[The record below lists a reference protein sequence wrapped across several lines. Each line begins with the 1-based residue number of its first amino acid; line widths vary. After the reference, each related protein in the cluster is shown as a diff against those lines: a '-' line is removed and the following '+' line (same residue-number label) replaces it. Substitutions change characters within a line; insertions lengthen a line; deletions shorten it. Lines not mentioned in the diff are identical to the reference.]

1 MSAKRKNKHD
11 YTPPSSVS
19 YATLRHTD
27 DEILNLFR
35 PSVRKW
41 WIDTFGPMKKINHGY
56 FTPPQRLAIPLIHEG
71 KNVLICSPTGSGKTL
86 SAFMSIIN
94 ELFLLANSEEGLE
107 NSVYCI
113 YISPLKSLANDI
125 HKNLEE
131 PLATISKNYGEDP
144 LIRHAIRHG
153 DTAADERASM
163 LRKTPH
169 ILNTTPETLAILLNS
184 PKFAEKLRTV
194 RWVIID
200 EIHSMADTKRG
211 VFLSLGLERLEE
223 ITRQPFVRIGCSAT
237 VEPLD
242 KIAGFL
248 GGNVDSVDRE
258 VSIVDTRFVR
268 DYELKLLCPVPDLI
282 NAPSQKVNTA
292 LYEMINGLV
301 QDSKNTLIFTN
312 TRSGAER
319 ILYHLRKSYPDLY
332 TEENSGCH
340 HGSLGKSGRL
350 EIEDKL
356 KTGKVKVVTSSTSLE
371 LGIDMPYLD
380 LVIQV
385 GSPKSVSSLLQRIG
399 RAGHRLGQVVK
410 GRLIALDRDELI
422 ECTVMLK
429 KAQEGF
435 IDAVHIP
442 ENCLDVLTQH
452 LFGIAI
458 NEPMD
463 LDKAKSIIK
472 RSYCYK
478 NITDRDFM
486 SVVTYLSGQLPGME
500 EKSIYGKIWYDPE
513 TNKIGRRGKLA
524 RMIYYTNIGVIPDE
538 FKCDVVMRSD
548 HMWVGSLDE
557 QYMDKL
563 QKGDVFVLGGKFY
576 EFIYR
581 RGSKVYVDSS
591 TSRPT
596 VPSWFS
602 ERLPLSFDL
611 ALHVL
616 DFKEQMMKRIGDK
629 KGRTA
634 KRSTYDWLLEN
645 YPIDENTAASVYQIF
660 DEQIRYSTAESISTR
675 KRLVIEEHQD
685 KEHYRRYYYFHSL
698 YGRPFNDGLSR
709 IMAYIV
715 SREKTSNVTLSVS
728 DHGFFLSVP
737 LSKKLDIE
745 AYLRSL
751 DESIAKELLRYSLEE
766 SQLLKRMFRINAT
779 RSLMI
784 LRNYKGHQK
793 SARRQQV
800 SADMMLSFAHKLE
813 GFSVLEESYREI
825 IEDKL
830 EIDHIQ
836 QIVRSIKD
844 GEIDI
849 KVISVDS
856 PSPLA
861 FGIASLSAS
870 DVVLA
875 EDKTSLLKEFHKR
888 VLEKIGSG
896 K

>member
-1 MSAKRKNKHD
+1 MSAKRKNKLA
-11 YTPPSSVS
+11 YAPPSSVS

-27 DEILNLFR
+27 DEILSLFR

-41 WIDTFGPMKKINHGY
+41 WVDTFGPMKKVNSGY

-94 ELFLLANSEEGLE
+94 ELFLLAKSDEGLE

-131 PLATISKNYGEDP
+131 PLATISKNYGEDL

-153 DTAADERASM
+153 DTAADERSSM

-242 KIAGFL
+242 SIARFL
-248 GGNVDSVDRE
+248 GGNVDGIDRE

-282 NAPSQKVNTA
+282 NSPSQKVNTA

-301 QDSKNTLIFTN
+301 QESKNTLIFTN

-319 ILYHLRKSYPDLY
+319 ILYHLRRDYPHLY
-332 TEENSGCH
+332 NEENSGCH

-350 EIEDKL
+350 DIEDKL

-410 GRLIALDRDELI
+410 GRVIALDRDELI
-422 ECTVMLK
+422 ECAVMLK

-458 NEPMD
+458 NEVID
-463 LDKAKSIIK
+463 LEKAKTIIK

-478 NITDRDFM
+478 NITDKDFM
-486 SVVTYLSGQLPGME
+486 SVVSYLAGQLPGME

-513 TNKIGRRGKLA
+513 TGKIGRRGKLA

-538 FKCDVVMRSD
+538 FKCDVVTRSD
-548 HMWVGSLDE
+548 HAWVGSLDE

-581 RGSKVYVDSS
+581 RGSKVYVDPSS
-591 TSRPT
+591 SRPT

-616 DFKEQMMKRIGDK
+616 DFKEQMLKRIGSK
-629 KGRTA
+629 
-634 KRSTYDWLLEN
+634 STYKWLLEN
-645 YPIDENTAASVYQIF
+645 YPIDENTAASIYQIF
-660 DEQIRYSTAESISTR
+660 DEQVRYSRAESISTR
-675 KRLVIEEHQD
+675 KRLVIEEHLD

-709 IMAYIV
+709 IMAYII
-715 SREKTSNVTLSVS
+715 SRERTSNVTLSVS

-836 QIVRSIKD
+836 QVVRGIKD

-849 KVISVDS
+849 VLISVDS

-888 VLEKIGSG
+888 VIEKIGSR

>member
-1 MSAKRKNKHD
+1 MIAKRKNKAEHSR
-11 YTPPSSVS
+11 PPSIS
-19 YATLRHTD
+19 YATLRYTD
-27 DEILNLFR
+27 EEILGLFR

-41 WIDTFGPMKKINHGY
+41 WVDTFGPQRQVNKGY

-86 SAFMSIIN
+86 SAFTAIIN

-131 PLATISKNYGEDP
+131 PLTTISKYYGEEA

-153 DTAADERASM
+153 DTASEERSSM
-163 LRKTPH
+163 LRKAPH
-169 ILNTTPETLAILLNS
+169 ILNTTPETLAILLNT
-184 PKFAEKLRTV
+184 PKFSEKLRTV
-194 RWVIID
+194 RWVIVD

-211 VFLSLGLERLEE
+211 VFLSLCLERLEE
-223 ITRQPFVRIGCSAT
+223 IVKAPFVRIGCSAT

-242 KIAGFL
+242 KIAQFL
-248 GGNVDSVDRE
+248 GGNVDGVDRE
-258 VSIVDTRFVR
+258 VTIVDTRFVR

-282 NAPSQKVNTA
+282 NTPPQEVNRR
-292 LYEMINGLV
+292 LYEMIHELV
-301 QDSKNTLIFTN
+301 QEHNNTLIFTN

-319 ILYHLRKSYPDLY
+319 ILYHLRKAYPEFY
-332 TEENSGCH
+332 NEENSGCH
-340 HGSLGKSGRL
+340 HGSLGKDGRL
-350 EIEDKL
+350 GIEDML
-356 KTGKVKVVTSSTSLE
+356 KSGKAKVVTTSTSLE

-380 LVIQV
+380 MVIQV
-385 GSPKSVSSLLQRIG
+385 GSPKSVSALLQRIG
-399 RAGHRLGQVVK
+399 RAGHRLGQTVK
-410 GRLIALDRDELI
+410 GRVIALDRDELI
-422 ECTVMLK
+422 ECAVMLK

-442 ENCLDVLTQH
+442 ENCLDVLAQH
-452 LFGIAI
+452 VYGMAI
-458 NEPMD
+458 NEPID
-463 LDKAKSIIK
+463 VEKAKKIVR
-472 RSYCYK
+472 RSYCYRSLS
-478 NITDRDFM
+478 DEGFM
-486 SVVTYLSGQLPGME
+486 SVIRYLAGGLPGME
-500 EKSIYGKIWYDPE
+500 EKGIYGKIWYDEE
-513 TNKIGRRGKLA
+513 THKIGRRGKLA

-538 FKCDVVMRSD
+538 FKCDVITRGD
-548 HMWVGSLDE
+548 HVWVGSLDE
-557 QYMDKL
+557 QYLEKL

-576 EFIYR
+576 EFLYR
-581 RGSKVYVDSS
+581 RGSKVYVDPS

-596 VPSWFS
+596 VPSWYS

-616 DFKEQMMKRIGDK
+616 DFKEQMAKRTGD
-629 KGRTA
+629 
-634 KRSTYDWLLEN
+634 RSTYRWLLES
-645 YPIDENTAASVYQIF
+645 YPIDENSAASIYQLF
-660 DEQIRYSTAESISTR
+660 DEQAKYAKAESISTR
-675 KRLVIEEHQD
+675 KRLVIEEHLD
-685 KEHYRRYYYFHSL
+685 REHYRRYYYFHSL

-715 SREKTSNVTLSVS
+715 SREKTSNVALSVS

-737 LSKKLDIE
+737 LSKKLDIVS
-745 AYLRSL
+745 YLKSL
-751 DESIAKELLRYSLEE
+751 DETLAKELLRYSLEE

-800 SADMMLSFAHKLE
+800 SADMLLSYAHRLE
-813 GFSVLEESYREI
+813 GFAVLEEAYREI

-830 EIDHIQ
+830 EIGHIQ
-836 QIVRSIKD
+836 EVVRGIKR

-849 KVISVDS
+849 KLISVES

-861 FGIASLSAS
+861 FGIATLSAS

-875 EDKTSLLKEFHKR
+875 EDKASLLKEFHKR
-888 VLEKIGSG
+888 VMEKIGKG

>member
-1 MSAKRKNKHD
+1 MTAKRKNKPV
-11 YTPPSSVS
+11 YVPPSSIS

-27 DEILNLFR
+27 DEILKLFK

-41 WIDTFGPMKKINHGY
+41 WKDKFGHLKDINDGY

-86 SAFMSIIN
+86 SAFTAIIN
-94 ELFLLANSEEGLE
+94 ELFLLAETEEGLE

-131 PLATISKNYGEDP
+131 PLTAISKEYGEEL

-153 DTAADERASM
+153 DTAADERSSM
-163 LRKTPH
+163 LKKTPH

-184 PKFAEKLRTV
+184 PKFSEKLRTV
-194 RWVIID
+194 RWVIVD

-211 VFLSLGLERLEE
+211 VFLSLSLERLEE
-223 ITRQPFVRIGCSAT
+223 IVQAPFLRIGCSAT

-242 KIAGFL
+242 MIARFL
-248 GGNVDSVDRE
+248 GGNVDGIDRD

-282 NAPSQKVNTA
+282 NAPSQTLNKE
-292 LYEMINGLV
+292 LYELIHRYIQENN
-301 QDSKNTLIFTN
+301 NTLVFTN

-319 ILYHLRKSYPDLY
+319 ILYHLRKAYPESYN
-332 TEENSGCH
+332 EENSGCH
-340 HGSLGKSGRL
+340 HGSLGKDGRL
-350 EIEDKL
+350 DIEEKL
-356 KTGKVKVVTSSTSLE
+356 KTGRAKVVTSSTSLE

-385 GSPKSVSSLLQRIG
+385 GSPKSVSALLQRIG

-410 GRLIALDRDELI
+410 GRVIALDRDELV
-422 ECTVMLK
+422 ECAVMLK

-435 IDAVHIP
+435 IDGVHVP

-452 LFGIAI
+452 IFGIAI
-458 NEPMD
+458 NEPTD
-463 LDKAKSIIK
+463 LEKVKKIV
-472 RSYCYK
+472 RRCYCYRDM
-478 NITDRDFM
+478 TDADFM
-486 SVVTYLSGQLPGME
+486 SVIRYLAGGLPGME
-500 EKSIYGKIWYDPE
+500 EKNIYGKIWYDPE
-513 TNKIGRRGKLA
+513 TGKIGRRGKLA

-538 FKCDVVMRSD
+538 FKCDVITRAD
-548 HMWVGSLDE
+548 HGWVGSLDE
-557 QYMDKL
+557 QYLEKL

-576 EFIYR
+576 EFLYR
-581 RGSKVYVDSS
+581 RGSKVYVDPSS
-591 TSRPT
+591 SRPT

-611 ALHVL
+611 ALYIL
-616 DFKEQMMKRIGDK
+616 DFKEQMSKRIGD
-629 KGRTA
+629 
-634 KRSTYDWLLEN
+634 RSTYKWLLEN
-645 YPIDENTAASVYQIF
+645 YPIDENSAASINQIF
-660 DEQIRYSTAESISTR
+660 DEQVRYSKAESISTR
-675 KRLVIEEHQD
+675 HRLVIEEHLD

-709 IMAYIV
+709 IMAYII

-745 AYLRSL
+745 TYIRSL
-751 DESIAKELLRYSLEE
+751 DERIAREILRYSLEE

-800 SADMMLSFAHKLE
+800 SADMMLSYAHKLE
-813 GFSVLEESYREI
+813 NFSVLEESYREI

-836 QIVRSIKD
+836 QIVRGIKNN
-844 GEIDI
+844 EIDI
-849 KVISVDS
+849 ELIGVDS

-875 EDKTSLLKEFHKR
+875 EDKNSLLKEFHKR
-888 VLEKIGSG
+888 VIDKIG
-896 K
+896 KRK

>member
-1 MSAKRKNKHD
+1 MTAKRKNKPA
-11 YTPPSSVS
+11 YAPPSSIS
-19 YATLRHTD
+19 YATLMHTD
-27 DEILNLFR
+27 DEILNLFK

-41 WIDTFGPMKKINHGY
+41 WVDTFGPLRQVNKGY

-86 SAFMSIIN
+86 SAFTAIIN
-94 ELFLLANSEEGLE
+94 ELFLLANTEEGLE

-131 PLATISKNYGEDP
+131 PLTAISKHYGEEI

-153 DTAADERASM
+153 DTGTVERSSM
-163 LRKTPH
+163 LKRTPH

-184 PKFAEKLRTV
+184 PKFSEKLRTV
-194 RWVIID
+194 RWVIVD

-211 VFLSLGLERLEE
+211 VFLSLSLERLEE
-223 ITRQPFVRIGCSAT
+223 VVRAPFIRIGCSAT

-242 KIAGFL
+242 KIALFL
-248 GGNVDSVDRE
+248 GGNVDGTDRE

-282 NAPSQKVNTA
+282 NASSQKINTA
-292 LYEMINGLV
+292 LYEMIHGLV
-301 QDSKNTLIFTN
+301 QESKNTLIFTN

-319 ILYHLRKSYPDLY
+319 ILYHLRRDYPEFY
-332 TEENSGCH
+332 NEENSGCH

-410 GRLIALDRDELI
+410 GRVIALDRDELM
-422 ECTVMLK
+422 ECAVMLK
-429 KAQEGF
+429 KAREGF

-452 LFGIAI
+452 IFGIAI
-458 NEPMD
+458 NEPTD
-463 LDKAKSIIK
+463 LEKVKKIIK
-472 RSYCYK
+472 RSYCYR
-478 NITDRDFM
+478 NINDADFM
-486 SVVTYLSGQLPGME
+486 SVIRYLAGQLPGME
-500 EKSIYGKIWYDPE
+500 EKNIYGKIWYDDE
-513 TNKIGRRGKLA
+513 TKKIGRRGKLA

-538 FKCDVVMRSD
+538 FKCDVITRSD
-548 HMWVGSLDE
+548 HGWVGSLDE
-557 QYMDKL
+557 QYLEKL

-581 RGSKVYVDSS
+581 RGSKVYVDPSS
-591 TSRPT
+591 SRPT

-616 DFKEQMMKRIGDK
+616 DFKEQMAKRTGDK
-629 KGRTA
+629 QERSA
-634 KRSTYDWLLEN
+634 RRSTYKWLLEN
-645 YPIDENTAASVYQIF
+645 YPIDENSAASIHQIF
-660 DEQIRYSTAESISTR
+660 DEQVRYSTEGSISTR
-675 KRLVIEEHQD
+675 KRLVIEEHLD

-715 SREKTSNVTLSVS
+715 SRERTSNVTLSVS

-751 DESIAKELLRYSLEE
+751 DESLAKELLRYSLEE

-800 SADMMLSFAHKLE
+800 SADMMLSYAHRLE
-813 GFSVLEESYREI
+813 NFSVLEESYREI

-836 QIVRSIKD
+836 EVVRGIKG
-844 GEIDI
+844 GEIDVALI
-849 KVISVDS
+849 GVDS

-875 EDKTSLLKEFHKR
+875 EDKTSLLKEFHRR
-888 VLEKIGSG
+888 VMEKIGRRR
-896 K
+896 

>member
-1 MSAKRKNKHD
+1 MTTKMKNRPS
-11 YTPPSSVS
+11 YSPPSSIS

-27 DEILNLFR
+27 EEILGLFR

-41 WIDTFGPMKKINHGY
+41 WKDRFGGLRDVNGGY

-71 KNVLICSPTGSGKTL
+71 RSVLICSPTGSGKTL
-86 SAFMSIIN
+86 SAFMSIMN
-94 ELFLLANSEEGLE
+94 ELFHVANTGPGLE

-125 HKNLEE
+125 HRNLEE
-131 PLATISKNYGEDP
+131 PLTAIGREYGEGTV
-144 LIRHAIRHG
+144 IRHAIRHG
-153 DTAADERASM
+153 DTATDERASM

-184 PKFAEKLRTV
+184 PRFSEKLRTV
-194 RWVIID
+194 RWVIVD

-211 VFLSLGLERLEE
+211 VFLSLCLERLEE
-223 ITRQPFVRIGCSAT
+223 IVKAPLVRIGCSAT

-242 KIAGFL
+242 RIAEFL
-248 GGNVDSVDRE
+248 GGNVDGVDRE

-282 NAPSQKVNTA
+282 AAPSRTVNRE
-292 LYEMINGLV
+292 LYAMIHGLV
-301 QDSKNTLIFTN
+301 QEHSNTLIFTN

-319 ILYHLRKSYPDLY
+319 ILYHLRREYPEHY

-340 HGSLGKSGRL
+340 HGSLGKDGRL
-350 EIEDKL
+350 DIEEKL

-380 LVIQV
+380 MVIQV
-385 GSPKSVSSLLQRIG
+385 GSPKSVSALLQRIG
-399 RAGHRLGQVVK
+399 RSGHRLGQVVK
-410 GRLIALDRDELI
+410 GRVIALDRDELI
-422 ECTVMLK
+422 ECAVMLK

-435 IDAVHIP
+435 IDGVHIP
-442 ENCLDVLTQH
+442 ENCLDVLAQH
-452 LFGIAI
+452 VFGMAVNGPIGL
-458 NEPMD
+458 E
-463 LDKAKSIIK
+463 KAKRIV
-472 RSYCYK
+472 RRCYCYRSLG
-478 NITDRDFM
+478 DAAFM
-486 SVVTYLSGQLPGME
+486 SVIRYLAGALPGME
-500 EKSIYGKIWYDPE
+500 EKNIYGKIWYDEE
-513 TNKIGRRGKLA
+513 TGMIGRRGRLA

-538 FKCDVVMRSD
+538 FKCDVLTRAD
-548 HMWVGSLDE
+548 RAWVGSLDE
-557 QYMDKL
+557 QYLEKL

-576 EFIYR
+576 EFLYR
-581 RGSKVYVDSS
+581 RGSKVYVDPS

-596 VPSWFS
+596 VPSWYS

-611 ALHVL
+611 ALHIL
-616 DFKEQMMKRIGDK
+616 DFKEAMA
-629 KGRTA
+629 GRVGGRGMA
-634 KRSTYDWLLEN
+634 GWLMEN
-645 YPIDENTAASVYQIF
+645 YPIDANSATSLHRIF
-660 DEQIRYSTAESISTR
+660 DEQVRYATPESISTR
-675 KRLVIEEHQD
+675 HRLVIEEHMD
-685 KEHYRRYYYFHSL
+685 REHYRRYYYFHAL

-709 IMAYIV
+709 IIAYIV

-737 LSKKLDIE
+737 LSKKLDVV
-745 AYLRSL
+745 AYLAGL
-751 DESIAKELLRYSLEE
+751 DEGRARELLRASLAE

-800 SADMMLSFAHKLE
+800 SADMMLSYAHRLEDFA
-813 GFSVLEESYREI
+813 VLEESYREI

-836 QIVRSIKD
+836 EIVRGIKS
-844 GEIDI
+844 GEIEVDLI
-849 KVISVDS
+849 GVDS

-875 EDKTSLLKEFHKR
+875 EDKNSLLKEFHRR
-888 VLEKIGSG
+888 VLEKIG
-896 K
+896 KVK

>member
-1 MSAKRKNKHD
+1 
-11 YTPPSSVS
+11 
-19 YATLRHTD
+19 
-27 DEILNLFR
+27 
-35 PSVRKW
+35 
-41 WIDTFGPMKKINHGY
+41 
-56 FTPPQRLAIPLIHEG
+56 
-71 KNVLICSPTGSGKTL
+71 
-86 SAFMSIIN
+86 
-94 ELFLLANSEEGLE
+94 
-107 NSVYCI
+107 
-113 YISPLKSLANDI
+113 LKSLANDI

-131 PLATISKNYGEDP
+131 PLTAISKHYGEEI

-153 DTAADERASM
+153 DTGTDERSSM
-163 LRKTPH
+163 LKRTPH

-184 PKFAEKLRTV
+184 PKFSEKLRTV
-194 RWVIID
+194 RWVIVD

-211 VFLSLGLERLEE
+211 VFLSLSLERLEE
-223 ITRQPFVRIGCSAT
+223 IVRAPFIRIGCSAT

-242 KIAGFL
+242 KIAQFMV
-248 GGNVDSVDRE
+248 GNADGADRE

-282 NAPSQKVNTA
+282 NAPSQAVNKE
-292 LYEMINGLV
+292 LYEMIHGLV
-301 QDSKNTLIFTN
+301 QEHKNTLIFTN

-319 ILYHLRKSYPDLY
+319 ILYHMRKAYPESYN
-332 TEENSGCH
+332 EENSGCH
-340 HGSLGKSGRL
+340 HGSLGKDGRL
-350 EIEDKL
+350 DIEGKL

-385 GSPKSVSSLLQRIG
+385 GSPKSVSALLQRIG

-410 GRLIALDRDELI
+410 GRVIALDRDELI
-422 ECTVMLK
+422 ECAVMLK

-452 LFGIAI
+452 IFGIAI
-458 NEPMD
+458 NEPTG
-463 LDKAKSIIK
+463 LDKVKKIIR
-472 RSYCYK
+472 RSYCYR
-478 NITDRDFM
+478 NLADDDLM
-486 SVVTYLSGQLPGME
+486 SVINYLAGQLPGME

-538 FKCDVVMRSD
+538 FKCDVLTRSD
-548 HMWVGSLDE
+548 HLWVGSLDE
-557 QYMDKL
+557 QYLEKL
-563 QKGDVFVLGGKFY
+563 QRGDVFVLGGKFY
-576 EFIYR
+576 EFLYR
-581 RGSKVYVDSS
+581 RGSKVYVDPSS
-591 TSRPT
+591 SRPT

-611 ALHVL
+611 ALHIL
-616 DFKEQMMKRIGDK
+616 DFKEQMAKRTGD
-629 KGRTA
+629 
-634 KRSTYDWLLEN
+634 RSTYKWLLEN
-645 YPIDENTAASVYQIF
+645 YPIDENSAASIHQIF
-660 DEQIRYSTAESISTR
+660 DEQVRYSRAESISTR
-675 KRLVIEEHQD
+675 KRLVIEEHLD

-715 SREKTSNVTLSVS
+715 SRERTSNVTLSVS

-751 DESIAKELLRYSLEE
+751 DESLARELLRYSLEE

-800 SADMMLSFAHKLE
+800 SADMMLSYAHRLE
-813 GFSVLEESYREI
+813 NFSVLEESYREI

-836 QIVRSIKD
+836 EIVRGIKK
-844 GEIDI
+844 GDI
-849 KVISVDS
+849 EVTLIGVDS

-875 EDKTSLLKEFHKR
+875 EDKTSLLKEFHRR
-888 VLEKIGSG
+888 VMEKIGRHR
-896 K
+896 

>member
-1 MSAKRKNKHD
+1 MSTSRRKKQA
-11 YTPPSSVS
+11 YTPVSPVS
-19 YATLRHTD
+19 YATLAHTD
-27 DEILNLFR
+27 EEILDLFE
-35 PSVRKW
+35 PSVKKW
-41 WIDTFGPMKKINHGY
+41 WKDTFGSRRKVNGGY

-86 SAFMSIIN
+86 SAFTSIIN
-94 ELFLLANSEEGLE
+94 ELFLLARSEEGLE

-131 PLATISKNYGEDP
+131 PLAGISALYGDDR

-153 DTAADERASM
+153 DTASEERSAM

-184 PKFAEKLRTV
+184 PKFVEKLATV

-200 EIHSMADTKRG
+200 EIHSMADNKRG
-211 VFLSLGLERLEE
+211 VFLSLGLERLQEV
-223 ITRQPFVRIGCSAT
+223 TKRPFVRIGCSAT

-242 KIAGFL
+242 KIAEFL
-248 GGNVDSVDRE
+248 AGNDNGTTRD

-268 DYELKLLCPVPDLI
+268 EFDLKLLCPVPNLI
-282 NAPSQKVNTA
+282 EATA
-292 LYEMINGLV
+292 HEINEAMYEMIHGLV
-301 QDSKNTLIFTN
+301 QENKNTLIFTN

-319 ILYHLRKSYPDLY
+319 ILYHLRKSYPEFY

-340 HGSLGKSGRL
+340 HGSLSKSGRHD
-350 EIEDKL
+350 IENKL
-356 KTGKVKVVTSSTSLE
+356 KSGTMKVATTSTSLE

-385 GSPKSVSSLLQRIG
+385 GSPKSVASLLQRIG
-399 RAGHRLGQVVK
+399 RAGHSLGQVVK
-410 GRLIALDRDELI
+410 GRVIALDRDELI
-422 ECTVMLK
+422 ECAVMLK

-435 IDAVHIP
+435 IDGVHIP

-452 LFGIAI
+452 LFGMAI
-458 NEPMD
+458 NEPMSIE
-463 LDKAKSIIK
+463 KAKNIIK
-472 RSYCYK
+472 RCYCYR
-478 NITDRDFM
+478 DLSDEDFM
-486 SVVTYLSGQLPGME
+486 SVVKYLSGGLPGME
-500 EKSIYGKIWYDPE
+500 EKSIYGKIWYDDE
-513 TNKIGRRGKLA
+513 TNYIGKRGKLS
-524 RMIYYTNIGVIPDE
+524 RMIYYTNVGVIPDE
-538 FKCDVVMRSD
+538 FSCDVLTRGD
-548 HMWVGSLDE
+548 NKWVGSLDE
-557 QYMDKL
+557 QYLEKL

-581 RGSKVYVDSS
+581 RGGKVYVDNS

-611 ALHVL
+611 GLHVL
-616 DFKEQMMKRIGDK
+616 EFKAEMTKRIGDS
-629 KGRTA
+629 RTL
-634 KRSTYDWLLEN
+634 KWLFKN
-645 YPIDENTAASVYQIF
+645 YPVDENTAASIFQIF
-660 DEQIRYSTAESISTR
+660 DEQDRYSGDDSIATGTR
-675 KRLVIEEHQD
+675 FVVEEHQD
-685 KEHYRRYYYFHSL
+685 KEHLRRYYYFQSN
-698 YGRPFNDGLSR
+698 YGRQFNDGLSR
-709 IMAYIV
+709 ILAFIV

-728 DHGFFLSVP
+728 DSGFFISVP
-737 LSKKLDIE
+737 LSKKLDIKGYME
-745 AYLRSL
+745 SL
-751 DESIAKELLRYSLEE
+751 DETMAKEILRESLEE

-800 SADMMLSFAHKLE
+800 SADMMLSFAHRLDN
-813 GFSVLEESYREI
+813 FSVLEESYREI

-836 QIVRSIKD
+836 QIVRAIKGGD
-844 GEIDI
+844 MEVV
-849 KVISVDS
+849 VINVDS
-856 PSPLA
+856 PSPLS
-861 FGIASLSAS
+861 FGVASLSAS

-875 EDKTSLLKEFHKR
+875 EDKTSLLKEFHRR
-888 VLEKIGSG
+888 VMEKIGS

>member
-1 MSAKRKNKHD
+1 MTAKRKNKPA
-11 YTPPSSVS
+11 YAPPSSIS

-27 DEILNLFR
+27 EEILCLFK

-41 WIDTFGPMKKINHGY
+41 WKDTFGHLKDVNDGY

-86 SAFMSIIN
+86 SAFTAIIN
-94 ELFLLANSEEGLE
+94 ELFLQAKTGEGLE

-125 HKNLEE
+125 HRNLEE
-131 PLATISKNYGEDP
+131 PLTAISKQYGEEI

-153 DTAADERASM
+153 DTASDQRSSM

-184 PKFAEKLRTV
+184 PKFSEKLRTV
-194 RWVIID
+194 RWVIVD

-223 ITRQPFVRIGCSAT
+223 IVRAPFVRIGCSAT

-242 KIAGFL
+242 RIARFL
-248 GGNVDSVDRE
+248 GGNTDGADRE

-282 NAPSQKVNTA
+282 NASSQAVNRE
-292 LYEMINGLV
+292 LYEMIHGLV
-301 QDSKNTLIFTN
+301 QEHRNTLIFTN

-319 ILYHLRKSYPDLY
+319 ILYHLRRAYPESY

-340 HGSLGKSGRL
+340 HGSLGKDGRL
-350 EIEDKL
+350 DIEEKL

-371 LGIDMPYLD
+371 LGIDMPFLD

-385 GSPKSVSSLLQRIG
+385 GSPKSVSALLQRIG
-399 RAGHRLGQVVK
+399 RAGHRLGQTVK
-410 GRLIALDRDELI
+410 GRVIALDRDELI
-422 ECTVMLK
+422 ECAVMLK
-429 KAQEGF
+429 KAQDGF
-435 IDAVHIP
+435 IDGVHVP

-452 LFGIAI
+452 IFGIAI
-458 NEPMD
+458 NEPTD
-463 LDKAKSIIK
+463 LDRVKKIV
-472 RSYCYK
+472 RRCYCYRHL
-478 NITDRDFM
+478 TDDDFM
-486 SVVTYLSGQLPGME
+486 SVIRYLAGGLPGME

-538 FKCDVVMRSD
+538 FKCDVLTRSD
-548 HMWVGSLDE
+548 HAWVGSLDE
-557 QYMDKL
+557 QYLEKL
-563 QKGDVFVLGGKFY
+563 QRGDVFVLGGKFY
-576 EFIYR
+576 EFLYR
-581 RGSKVYVDSS
+581 RGSKVYVDPSG
-591 TSRPT
+591 SRPT

-602 ERLPLSFDL
+602 ERLPLSYDL
-611 ALHVL
+611 ALHIL
-616 DFKEQMMKRIGDK
+616 DFKENMAKRVGD
-629 KGRTA
+629 
-634 KRSTYDWLLEN
+634 RSTYKWLLEN
-645 YPIDENTAASVYQIF
+645 YPIDENSAASIHQIF
-660 DEQIRYSTAESISTR
+660 DEQVRYSRAESISTR
-675 KRLVIEEHQD
+675 KRLVIEEHLD
-685 KEHYRRYYYFHSL
+685 KEHYRRYYYFHAL

-715 SREKTSNVTLSVS
+715 SRERTSNVTLSVS

-737 LSKKLDIE
+737 LSKKLDIVD
-745 AYLRSL
+745 YLTSL
-751 DESIAKELLRYSLEE
+751 DESLAKELLRYSLEE

-800 SADMMLSFAHKLE
+800 SADMMLSYAHKLE
-813 GFSVLEESYREI
+813 DFSVLEESYREI

-836 QIVRSIKD
+836 EIVRGIKD
-844 GEIDI
+844 GDI
-849 KVISVDS
+849 EVELIGVGS

-875 EDKTSLLKEFHKR
+875 EDKNSLLKEFHKR
-888 VLEKIGSG
+888 VLEKIG
-896 K
+896 KRK

>member
-1 MSAKRKNKHD
+1 MTAKRKNKPA
-11 YTPPSSVS
+11 YALPSSIS

-27 DEILNLFR
+27 EEILGLFK

-41 WIDTFGPMKKINHGY
+41 WKDTFGHLKDVNGGY

-86 SAFMSIIN
+86 SAFTAIIN
-94 ELFLLANSEEGLE
+94 ELFLLARTGEGLE

-125 HKNLEE
+125 HRNLEE
-131 PLATISKNYGEDP
+131 PLTAISKQYGEEA

-153 DTAADERASM
+153 DTATEERSSM

-184 PKFAEKLRTV
+184 PKFSEKLRTV
-194 RWVIID
+194 RWVIVD

-223 ITRQPFVRIGCSAT
+223 IVREPFVRIGCSAT

-242 KIAGFL
+242 KIAQFL
-248 GGNVDSVDRE
+248 GGNVDGVDRE

-282 NAPSQKVNTA
+282 NASSQTVNRE
-292 LYEMINGLV
+292 LYEMIHGLV
-301 QDSKNTLIFTN
+301 QEHKNTLIFTN

-319 ILYHLRKSYPDLY
+319 ILYHLRRAYPEFY
-332 TEENSGCH
+332 NEENTGCH
-340 HGSLGKSGRL
+340 HGSLGKDGRL
-350 EIEDKL
+350 DIEEKL
-356 KTGKVKVVTSSTSLE
+356 KTGRVKVVTSSTSLE

-385 GSPKSVSSLLQRIG
+385 GSPKSVSALLQRIG

-410 GRLIALDRDELI
+410 GRVIALDRDELI

-435 IDAVHIP
+435 IDGVHIP

-452 LFGIAI
+452 IFGMAI

-463 LDKAKSIIK
+463 VDRVKKII
-472 RSYCYK
+472 RRCYCYR
-478 NITDRDFM
+478 NLTDEDFM
-486 SVVTYLSGQLPGME
+486 SVIRYLAGGLPGME
-500 EKSIYGKIWYDPE
+500 EKSIYGKIWHDGE
-513 TNKIGRRGKLA
+513 THKIGRRGKLA

-538 FKCDVVMRSD
+538 FKCDVLTRSD
-548 HMWVGSLDE
+548 HAWVGSLDE
-557 QYMDKL
+557 QYLEKL
-563 QKGDVFVLGGKFY
+563 QRGDVFVLGGKFY
-576 EFIYR
+576 EFLYR
-581 RGSKVYVDSS
+581 RGSKVYVDPSS
-591 TSRPT
+591 SRPT

-611 ALHVL
+611 ALHIL
-616 DFKEQMMKRIGDK
+616 DFKESMAKRIGD
-629 KGRTA
+629 
-634 KRSTYDWLLEN
+634 RSTYKWLLDN
-645 YPIDENTAASVYQIF
+645 YPIDENSAASIHQIF
-660 DEQIRYSTAESISTR
+660 DEQVRYSKAGSISTR
-675 KRLVIEEHQD
+675 KRLVIEEHLD

-715 SREKTSNVTLSVS
+715 SRERTSNVTLSVS

-737 LSKKLDIE
+737 LSKKLDIVD
-745 AYLRSL
+745 YLRSL
-751 DESIAKELLRYSLEE
+751 DERIAKELLRYSLEE

-800 SADMMLSFAHKLE
+800 SADMMLSYAHKLE
-813 GFSVLEESYREI
+813 NFSVLEESYREI

-836 QIVRSIKD
+836 EVVRGIKD
-844 GEIDI
+844 GDI
-849 KVISVDS
+849 EVELIGVDS

-875 EDKTSLLKEFHKR
+875 EDKTSLLKEFHRR
-888 VLEKIGSG
+888 VMEKIG
-896 K
+896 KHK